1 MTPAC
6 FLAVPWGN
14 ASNIIK
20 ILLCC
25 LTSSKHVIECKK
37 KKEVPELSG
46 ICFKIV
52 QENVGKETDEKMLL
66 IIEVGGWVS
75 WDALLLFSFL
85 L

>member
-1 MTPAC
+1 M
-6 FLAVPWGN
+6 LLN
-14 ASNIIK
+14 A
-20 ILLCC
+20 
-25 LTSSKHVIECKK
+25 KK

-75 WDALLLFSFL
+75 WDALYYFHSYFDLYLGIL
-85 L
+85 C